1 MYQEED
7 DYGMGVGHGG
17 GDDDEEESEEIPHEL
32 WQEACWIVISAY
44 FDEKGLVRQQ
54 LDSFDEFIQMNV
66 QRIVEDSPMI
76 DLQGEA
82 QHSHGEIEA
91 PTRYLVKFEQ
101 IYMSAPTHWEKDGA
115 PVPLM
120 PNEARL
126 RNLTYAAPLYVDI
139 TKRVVKGGTGGGGEA
154 EDPDDPEVDA
164 TESQHNK
171 AFIGKIPIMLR
182 SAYCV
187 LSNKVERDLTEL
199 NECPLDPGGYFI
211 INGSE
216 KVLIAQEKMATNTVY
231 VFSMKNSRY
240 AYKTEIRS
248 VLEHSSRPTSTL
260 WVNMLA
266 RGGQNIKKSAI
277 GQRIVGV
284 LPYIKQEIPIMIVFR
299 ALGFVADRDILEH
312 VIYDFDD
319 PELMEMVKPSLDEAF
334 VIQEQN
340 VALNHIGSRGA
351 KPGVTKDK
359 RIKYAREILQKE
371 MLPHVGI
378 SDFCETRKAYFL
390 GYMVHRLLLAA
401 LGRRELD
408 DRDHY
413 GNKRLDLAGPLLAFL
428 FRGLFRTLIKEMRMY
443 AQKFIDKG
451 KDFNV
456 ELAFK
461 MSTISDGLKYS
472 LATGNWGDQKKAH
485 QARAGVSQVLN
496 RLTFASTLS
505 HLRRINSPIGRDG
518 KLAKPRQ
525 LHNTLWGMICPAET
539 PEGGAVGLVK
549 NLALMAYV
557 SVGNT
562 PSPILEFL
570 EEWSMENLEEI
581 APSSIAEATKIF
593 VNGCWVGIH
602 RDPEQ
607 LMSTL
612 RRLRRQMDIINAEV
626 SMIRDIRDRE
636 IRIYTDAGRIC
647 RPLLI
652 VEDCRLLIKRDHIE
666 NLKNKEFNSYQWQ
679 DLVAAGVVEYIDTM
693 EEETTMIATSPDAL
707 QPSEDGSYYCQTWTH
722 VEIHPAM
729 ILGVCASIIPF
740 PDHNQSPRNT
750 YQSAMGKQA
759 MGVYITNFHM
769 RMDTLAHVLYYPQK
783 PMVTTRSMDY
793 LKFAELPAG
802 INTIVAIATYTGYNQ
817 EDSVILN
824 SSAVDRGFFRSVFM
838 RSYKDSELKKNDQE
852 ECFEKPHR
860 DSCQGM
866 RNAIYDKL
874 DDDGIIAP
882 GLRVSG
888 DDVII
893 GKTITLPDDNDEL
906 EGSTKRYSKRDASTF
921 LRNSET
927 GIVDQVMVTLN
938 SDANKFIKIRVRSVR
953 IPQIGD
959 KFASRHGQ
967 KGTCGIQYR
976 QEDMIFSCEGI
987 TPDIIINPHAI
998 PSRMT
1003 IGHLIECLQGKYG
1016 ANKGEIGDATPFND
1030 AVDVAK
1036 ISNLLNE
1043 YNYQPR
1049 GNEVMYSGHT
1059 GRKINAQIFLGPTY
1073 YQRLKHMV
1081 DDKIHSRARG
1091 PVQILVR
1098 QPMEGRA
1105 RDGGLRFGEMERD
1118 CQISHGAAQFLRER
1132 LFEVSDPYR
1141 IHICNLCGLIAIAN
1155 LRQNIFECK
1164 GCKNKTQIS
1173 QVKLPYAAK
1182 LLFQELMSMNI
1193 APRMMVT

>member
-1 MYQEED
+1 MYDTEDDQYEEED
-7 DYGMGVGHGG
+7 V
-17 GDDDEEESEEIPHEL
+17 EEISSEL
-32 WQEACWIVISAY
+32 WQEACWIVINAY

-54 LDSFDEFIQMNV
+54 LDSFDEFIQMSV
-66 QRIVEDSPMI
+66 QRIVEDSPPI
-76 DLQGEA
+76 ELQAEA
-82 QHSHGEIEA
+82 QHASGEIEN
-91 PTRYLVKFEQ
+91 PPRYLLKFDQ
-101 IYMSAPTHWEKDGA
+101 IYLSKPTHWEKDGA
-115 PVPLM
+115 PSPMM

-126 RNLTYAAPLYVDI
+126 RNLTYSAPLYVDI
-139 TKRVVKGGTGGGGEA
+139 TKTIVKEN
-154 EDPDDPEVDA
+154 EDPIE
-164 TESQHNK
+164 TQHQK
-171 AFIGKIPIMLR
+171 TFIGKIPIMLR
-182 SAYCV
+182 STYCL
-187 LSNKVERDLTEL
+187 LSNLTDRDLTEL

-231 VFSMKNSRY
+231 VFSMKDGKF

-248 VLEHSSRPTSTL
+248 CLEHSSRPTSTL
-260 WVNMLA
+260 WVNMMA
-266 RGGQNIKKSAI
+266 RGGQSIKKSAI
-277 GQRIVGV
+277 GQRIIAI

-312 VIYDFDD
+312 IIYDFDD
-319 PELMEMVKPSLDEAF
+319 PEMMEMVKPSLDEAF

-340 VALNHIGSRGA
+340 VALNFIGARGA
-351 KPGVTKDK
+351 RPGVTKEK
-359 RIKYAREILQKE
+359 RSKYAREILQKE
-371 MLPHVGI
+371 MLPHVGV
-378 SDFCETRKAYFL
+378 SDFCETKKTYFL

-428 FRGLFRTLIKEMRMY
+428 FRGLFKNLLKEVRMY
-443 AQKFIDKG
+443 AQKFIDRG
-451 KDFNV
+451 KDFNL
-456 ELAFK
+456 ELAIK
-461 MSTISDGLKYS
+461 TKIITDGLRYS

-505 HLRRINSPIGRDG
+505 HLRRVNSPIGRDG

-539 PEGGAVGLVK
+539 PEGAAVGLVK
-549 NLALMAYV
+549 NLALMAYI
-557 SVGNT
+557 SVGSQ

-581 APSSIAEATKIF
+581 APSAIADATKIF

-607 LMSTL
+607 LMATL
-612 RRLRRQMDIINAEV
+612 RKLRRQMDIIVSEV

-652 VEDCRLLIKRDHIE
+652 VENGALLLKKKHID
-666 NLKNKEFNSYQWQ
+666 NLKERDYNNYGWQ
-679 DLVAAGVVEYIDTM
+679 NLVASGVVEYIDTL
-693 EEETTMIATSPDAL
+693 EEETVMIAMSPDDLA
-707 QPSEDGSYYCQTWTH
+707 QVKEYAYCTTYTH
-722 VEIHPAM
+722 CEIHPAM

-759 MGVYITNFHM
+759 MGVYITNFHV
-769 RMDTLAHVLYYPQK
+769 RMDTLAHVLYYPHK
-783 PMVTTRSMDY
+783 PLVTTRSMEY
-793 LKFAELPAG
+793 LRFRELPAG
-802 INTIVAIATYTGYNQ
+802 INSIVAILCYTGYNQ

-824 SSAVDRGFFRSVFM
+824 ASAVERGFFRSVFY
-838 RSYKDSELKKNDQE
+838 RSYKDSESKRIGDQE
-852 ECFEKPHR
+852 EQFEKPTR
-860 DSCQGM
+860 QTCQGM
-866 RNAIYDKL
+866 RNALYDKL

-882 GLRVSG
+882 GIRVSG
-888 DDVII
+888 DDVVI
-893 GKTITLPDDNDEL
+893 GKTITLPENDDEL
-906 EGSTKRYSKRDASTF
+906 EGTTRRYSKRDASTF

-927 GIVDQVMVTLN
+927 GIVDQVMLTLN
-938 SDANKFIKIRVRSVR
+938 SEGYKFCKIRVRSVR

-976 QEDMIFSCEGI
+976 QEDMPFTCEGL

-1003 IGHLIECLQGKYG
+1003 IGHLIECIQGKVSS
-1016 ANKGEIGDATPFND
+1016 NKGEIGDATPFND
-1030 AVDVAK
+1030 AVNVQK
-1036 ISNLLNE
+1036 ISSLLQE
-1043 YNYQPR
+1043 YGYHLR
-1049 GNEVMYSGHT
+1049 GNEVMYNGHT
-1059 GRKINAQIFLGPTY
+1059 GRKINAQVFLGPTY

-1118 CQISHGAAQFLRER
+1118 CQIAHGAAQFLRER

-1141 IHICNLCGLIAIAN
+1141 IHVCNFCGLIAIAN
-1155 LRQNIFECK
+1155 LRNNTFECK

-1173 QVKLPYAAK
+1173 QIRLPYAAK

-1193 APRMMVT
+1193 APRLMVVS

>member
-1 MYQEED
+1 MYAEEYD
-7 DYGMGVGHGG
+7 ENLG
-17 GDDDEEESEEIPHEL
+17 DEEESEEIQGDL
-32 WQEACWIVISAY
+32 WQEACWIVISSY
-44 FDEKGLVRQQ
+44 FEEKGLVRQQ

-66 QRIVEDSPMI
+66 QRIVEDSPQI

-82 QHSHGEIEA
+82 QHRAGEMEN
-91 PTRYLVKFEQ
+91 PTRYLLKFEQ
-101 IYMSAPTHWEKDGA
+101 IYLSKPTHWEKDGA
-115 PVPLM
+115 PVALM

-139 TKRVVKGGTGGGGEA
+139 TKTVIHPGGDPT
-154 EDPDDPEVDA
+154 DPDGAAEE
-164 TESQHNK
+164 TQHQK
-171 AFIGKIPIMLR
+171 TFIGKIPIMLR
-182 SAYCV
+182 STYC
-187 LSNKVERDLTEL
+187 LLNGMTDRDLQEL

-231 VFSMKNSRY
+231 VFSMKNSKY

-248 VLEHSSRPTSTL
+248 CLENSSRPTSTL

-277 GQRIVGV
+277 GQRIVGI

-312 VIYDFDD
+312 VIYEFDD

-340 VALNHIGSRGA
+340 VALNFIGSRGA
-351 KPGVTKDK
+351 RPGVTKEK
-359 RIKYAREILQKE
+359 RIKYAKEILQKE
-371 MLPHVGI
+371 MLPHVGV

-390 GYMVHRLLLAA
+390 GYMVHRLLLAS

-428 FRGLFRTLIKEMRMY
+428 FRGLFKNLIKEMRLY

-451 KDFNV
+451 KDFNL
-456 ELAFK
+456 ELAVK
-461 MSTISDGLKYS
+461 TRIISDGLKYS

-496 RLTFASTLS
+496 RLTYASTLS

-581 APSSIAEATKIF
+581 APSSIADATKIF

-607 LMSTL
+607 LMATL
-612 RRLRRQMDIINAEV
+612 RKLRRQMDIINAEV

-652 VEDCRLLIKRDHIE
+652 VEDNRLLMKRQHIE
-666 NLKNKEFNSYQWQ
+666 MLKNREFNSYGWH
-679 DLVAAGVVEYIDTM
+679 DLVLAGVVEYIDTM
-693 EEETTMIATSPDAL
+693 EEETTMIAHQLENLKPD
-707 QPSEDGSYYCQTWTH
+707 EDGSYYCQTWTH

-759 MGVYITNFHM
+759 MGVYITNFHV
-769 RMDTLAHVLYYPQK
+769 RMDTLAHVLYYPHK
-783 PMVTTRSMDY
+783 PLVTTRSMDY
-793 LKFAELPAG
+793 LRFSELPAG
-802 INTIVAIATYTGYNQ
+802 INSIVAIATYTGYNQ
-817 EDSVILN
+817 E
-824 SSAVDRGFFRSVFM
+824 
-838 RSYKDSELKKNDQE
+838 
-852 ECFEKPHR
+852 
-860 DSCQGM
+860 
-866 RNAIYDKL
+866 
-874 DDDGIIAP
+874 
-882 GLRVSG
+882 
-888 DDVII
+888 VII
-893 GKTITLPDDNDEL
+893 IIT
-906 EGSTKRYSKRDASTF
+906 S
-921 LRNSET
+921 
-927 GIVDQVMVTLN
+927 
-938 SDANKFIKIRVRSVR
+938 
-953 IPQIGD
+953 
-959 KFASRHGQ
+959 
-967 KGTCGIQYR
+967 
-976 QEDMIFSCEGI
+976 
-987 TPDIIINPHAI
+987 
-998 PSRMT
+998 
-1003 IGHLIECLQGKYG
+1003 
-1016 ANKGEIGDATPFND
+1016 
-1030 AVDVAK
+1030 
-1036 ISNLLNE
+1036 
-1043 YNYQPR
+1043 
-1049 GNEVMYSGHT
+1049 
-1059 GRKINAQIFLGPTY
+1059 
-1073 YQRLKHMV
+1073 
-1081 DDKIHSRARG
+1081 
-1091 PVQILVR
+1091 
-1098 QPMEGRA
+1098 
-1105 RDGGLRFGEMERD
+1105 
-1118 CQISHGAAQFLRER
+1118 
-1132 LFEVSDPYR
+1132 
-1141 IHICNLCGLIAIAN
+1141 
-1155 LRQNIFECK
+1155 
-1164 GCKNKTQIS
+1164 
-1173 QVKLPYAAK
+1173 
-1182 LLFQELMSMNI
+1182 
-1193 APRMMVT
+1193 